1 MKRILFTGFTSIVG
15 QEIANLFLT
24 NNNEQPIVGAIIR
37 TPIYKKNH
45 LNLKIVVDNFYIG
58 NLKDQY
64 FLDSVVKE
72 FNPDIIV
79 HLAQI
84 IYSKNIISSL
94 NRIGTSPYL
103 IILGTTS
110 VFSNFISYS
119 NIYKSSEAF
128 ILSNY
133 SNFLL
138 LRSTLIYGSFMDINF
153 SKLFKK
159 ISSKNFIF
167 LPKKVLDTHYQPM
180 YYKDLSKMIKI
191 IIDRKKIEQELLLLQ
206 DLIVYP

>member
-119 NIYKSSEAF
+119 NIYLRDAKN
-128 ILSNY
+128 LY
-133 SNFLL
+133 LL
-138 LRSTLIYGSFMDINF
+138 
-153 SKLFKK
+153 
-159 ISSKNFIF
+159 
-167 LPKKVLDTHYQPM
+167 
-180 YYKDLSKMIKI
+180 DL
-191 IIDRKKIEQELLLLQ
+191 E
-206 DLIVYP
+206 